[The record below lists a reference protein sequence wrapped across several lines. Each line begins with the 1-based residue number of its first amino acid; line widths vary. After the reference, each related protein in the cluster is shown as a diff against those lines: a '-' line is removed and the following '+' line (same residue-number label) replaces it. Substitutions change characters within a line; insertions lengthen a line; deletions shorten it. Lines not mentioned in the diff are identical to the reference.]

1 VPYLTILTEDGRGEG
16 EPTSIPPDGPFTVG
30 RGAGSSLRIR
40 DLKMSRI
47 HFEISSS
54 RGSTVITDLG
64 SMNGTL
70 VNCKLI
76 ASVELKDGDVIQAG
90 YTRLRFHAGEPGDR
104 RAPVHRE
111 KPPAPAGANPGHPA
125 PPPADAPQAFL
136 EEVRLLEEPSGPSD
150 EEIAA
155 ARRIVFEGAGRA
167 LKRGEKVC
175 CSCRR
180 PVAGKDL
187 KAGKATDVHGQ
198 VCCPLCIEQD
208 PLLGKTVAGYR
219 IDAKLGAGAWSSTY
233 NAHQLSMARA
243 VVFRVVNTRVIGDR
257 EVMTQFLAG
266 VKSGGQISHPNLVRI
281 YDIGRA
287 EGLCYI
293 STEYIDGA
301 SAQQRLGEK
310 PPFTV
315 AAVAQIIAEVG
326 GAVDVAHRRGVLH
339 RDIRPA
345 NIILNEEGIP
355 KLAGL
360 GLVASIEDA
369 AVAGVV
375 DVRHGVET
383 VLYWAPECLAAPAAA
398 DKASDVYSLGAVA
411 YAMLAGKPPFEP
423 ADPARLVGAM
433 RRDTP
438 PPLNALRKE
447 VLLAVSNVVAR
458 AMAKAPAERYAGC
471 QEFARDLAA
480 AAR

>member
-1 VPYLTILTEDGRGEG
+1 MPV
-16 EPTSIPPDGPFTVG
+16 PPDGPFTVG

-47 HFEISSS
+47 HFELSPS
-54 RGSTVITDLG
+54 RGAVVITDLG

-76 ASVELKDGDVIQAG
+76 ASAELKDGDVIQAG
-90 YTRLRFHAGEPGDR
+90 YTRLRFHAGEPGEKPATTR
-104 RAPVHRE
+104 RE
-111 KPPAPAGANPGHPA
+111 KPPAPADSHATRVI
-125 PPPADAPQAFL
+125 PPPADAPKTLL
-136 EEVRLLEEPSGPSD
+136 EELRLPEEPSGPSD
-150 EEIAA
+150 EEIVA

-167 LKRGEKVC
+167 LRRGEKVC

-180 PVAGKDL
+180 PVTGKDL
-187 KAGKATDVHGQ
+187 KTGKATDVHGQ

-208 PLLGKTVAGYR
+208 TLLGKTVAGYR
-219 IDAKLGAGAWSSTY
+219 IDTKLGAGAWSSTY

-257 EVMTQFLAG
+257 EVMTQFLAA

-281 YDIGRA
+281 YDIGWA

-293 STEYIDGA
+293 SSEYIDGA
-301 SAQQRLGEK
+301 SVRLRLSEK

-375 DVRHGVET
+375 DVQHGAQT
-383 VLYWAPECLAAPAAA
+383 VLYWAPECLADPAAA
-398 DKASDVYSLGAVA
+398 NKASDVYSLGAVA

-423 ADPARLVGAM
+423 GDPVRLVGAM

-438 PPLNALRKE
+438 PPLNGFRKD
-447 VLLAVSNVVAR
+447 VSIAVANVVAR
-458 AMAKAPAERYAGC
+458 AMAKDPAERYAAC